1 MPFALHTM
9 DPGCPVVAIEETA
22 EAAWEA
28 ADRMG
33 LPRAK
38 ALVLPCAFTLPGA
51 VAAAEELNDA
61 QVELAVAVEQ
71 KKEIAAEVMHA
82 ERDARG
88 WRDEAD
94 KADAIIH
101 KVTTHLKKA
110 EKTLEKLAVSSTAR
124 ESYAVGAIRDALT
137 LAKGGD
143 LDSVKGAA

>member
-33 LPRAK
+33 LPRGK
-38 ALVLPCAFTLPGA
+38 ALVMPCEHTLPGA
-51 VAAAEELNDA
+51 AAADELDDA
-61 QVELAVAVEQ
+61 QMELAVAVEQ
-71 KKEIAAEVMHA
+71 KEEIAAEVMHA
-82 ERDARG
+82 ERDARS

-101 KVTTHLKKA
+101 KLTTHLKKTVKA
-110 EKTLEKLAVSSTAR
+110 LDKGRGHLDDSA
-124 ESYAVGAIRDALT
+124 RDALA

-143 LDSVKGAA
+143 LDSVKGAV

>member
-33 LPRAK
+33 LTGAR

-51 VAAAEELNDA
+51 AVAAEKLDA
-61 QVELAVAVEQ
+61 AQMELAVAIEQ
-71 KKEIAAEVMHA
+71 KEEIAAEVMHA

-94 KADAIIH
+94 KADAIIR
-101 KVTTHLKKA
+101 KVTAHLKKA
-110 EKTLEKLAVSSTAR
+110 VKTLDKLAVSSPAR
-124 ESYAVGAIRDALT
+124 ESHAVGVVRDALT